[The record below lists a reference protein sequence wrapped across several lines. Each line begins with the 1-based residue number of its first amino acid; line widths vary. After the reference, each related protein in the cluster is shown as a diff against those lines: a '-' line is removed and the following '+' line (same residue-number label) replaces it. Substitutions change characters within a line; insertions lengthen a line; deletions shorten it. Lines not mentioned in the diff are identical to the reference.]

1 MISNWFSPW
10 SRLKTQQMPAVI
22 FTFWPCYRYHT
33 SINKFPSFLPPTL
46 LSLSSPLLSLSFSP
60 PQSDSMNLEGEK
72 KVLFILFLNFTGV
85 KYVFLIDWLVFNHS
99 LYFMIE
105 NFQLLTKNTTIKDL
119 CNIIAT
125 YPITEQ
131 TLLNKADILSNFLV
145 FVNIQ

>member
-1 MISNWFSPW
+1 
-10 SRLKTQQMPAVI
+10 
-22 FTFWPCYRYHT
+22 
-33 SINKFPSFLPPTL
+33 
-46 LSLSSPLLSLSFSP
+46 
-60 PQSDSMNLEGEK
+60 
-72 KVLFILFLNFTGV
+72 
-85 KYVFLIDWLVFNHS
+85 
-99 LYFMIE
+99 MIE

>member
-1 MISNWFSPW
+1 MY
-10 SRLKTQQMPAVI
+10 
-22 FTFWPCYRYHT
+22 FW
-33 SINKFPSFLPPTL
+33 
-46 LSLSSPLLSLSFSP
+46 
-60 PQSDSMNLEGEK
+60 
-72 KVLFILFLNFTGV
+72 
-85 KYVFLIDWLVFNHS
+85 LIDWLVFDQS

-131 TLLNKADILSNFLV
+131 TLLNKVDILSNLLI